1 MCTLGLAGLGR
12 GVPLDATLGDQVHA
26 RDVARRASNHLEHA
40 MVLGQQIL
48 LPTNIVSE
56 LPHDLSARCFPSTDA
71 RQMLPF
77 DRCSPDNEVSTDRR
91 EASGGQPT

>member
-48 LPTNIVSE
+48 LPTNIVSVQQ
-56 LPHDLSARCFPSTDA
+56 LPHDLSAR
-71 RQMLPF
+71 
-77 DRCSPDNEVSTDRR
+77 
-91 EASGGQPT
+91 